1 MPIDG
6 CCRKNCWKAFLI
18 IFPFFFTII
27 KVSFPPWTEPF
38 PEWANRLRDLNTA
51 RPANPR
57 RSSVFEYRP
66 EIFILSGLEVER
78 L

>member
-1 MPIDG
+1 MLPEELLESVSDY
-6 CCRKNCWKAFLI
+6 N
-18 IFPFFFTII
+18 PVFFYNYQSELPLWI
-27 KVSFPPWTEPF
+27 EPS